1 MDSKNGF
8 KKWVQKIITKNGHEK
23 WIQKIDPK
31 MITKNES
38 KK

>member
-1 MDSKNGF
+1 MQNGF
-8 KKWVQKIITKNGHEK
+8 KKWIQKIITKNGHEK
-23 WIQKIDPK
+23 WIQKMDPK